1 MAMFAGPTPLGGAT
15 EEPTGGEGEG
25 TNEPTG
31 GKPTVPTCPM
41 ETGEPTGEDMVAVTY
56 EPTEEDPIE
65 N

>member
-1 MAMFAGPTPLGGAT
+1 MAMFAGPTPLGGVT
-15 EEPTGGEGEG
+15 KEPTGGEGEG

-56 EPTEEDPIE
+56 EPTEEDPVE